1 MRIPIATYRLQFHR
15 NFTFADTKAV
25 ISYLRDLGISDVY
38 ASPIFRARAGSL
50 HGYDVVDPNQ
60 VNPELGGGAQ
70 FDELAGEIQRRG
82 MGWLQDIVPNHMAY
96 DSENWMLM
104 DVLENG
110 LNSGY
115 ANYFDIEWDYPMENM
130 HHKVLAPCLGKFYGQ
145 CLEDGEIILKYDAQ
159 GLAVHYFR
167 LRLPINIESYG
178 MVLAPSLGALRR
190 KLGRHNPD
198 LIKLLGVLYTLKNLP
213 SSEEA
218 RERADQIIFVKNM
231 LWELYTTN
239 EEIKNFLDENIARF
253 NGQPGA
259 PETFNPLDQLLAQQY
274 YRLSFWKVATEEINY
289 RRFFNINELISLR
302 VEDPNAFELCHRLIF
317 QLIRDGKIT
326 GLRVDHIDGL
336 YDPAVYLRRIRQS
349 VGELYVVVEKI
360 LDMRE
365 DLPNDWLVCGTT
377 GYEFTNFVNQL
388 FCDSDHEQKFTD
400 LYRRFTGHT
409 AAFADLVSEKKRL
422 IIGRYMAGDVD
433 RLAHLLKRVSSRDR
447 FGGDITLYGLKR
459 ALVEVLTFFPVYRSY
474 ISHERFGAEDRSR
487 MQETLSRAKEVNP
500 GLILEL
506 SFIGKF
512 LMLENGDQLSEQEK
526 SQWIDF
532 IMRLQQLTGPLMAKG
547 FEDTTLYIYNRFLS
561 LNEVGGD
568 PSRFGLGPKAFHEF
582 NLRRAQAW
590 PHSLNATSTHDTKRG
605 EDVRARLNV
614 LSELPDEWE
623 RHVFAWGEMN
633 RPYKRLVR
641 GREVPDRNDEYFL
654 YQSLVGALPLAEEE
668 HAAFIERIKNYTIK
682 AVREAKVH
690 TGWLKPDTDYEDT
703 FLGFIEKILEP
714 SKNNVFVGELRQWTR
729 KIARFG
735 ALNSLSQTLLKV
747 TCPGIPDLYQG
758 TELWDLHFV
767 DPDNRQAVDFEL
779 REKFLAEIKKREK
792 ESLKS
797 LLLDLLTHW
806 EDGRIK
812 LFLIYK
818 ALNFRRRHTELFQT
832 GNYVP
837 LAVSGAAAS
846 RVCAFARRD
855 GALWSVIAVPL
866 FPTGVFAADN
876 APLGR
881 QGTWEDTALELPAD
895 SPAAWSHV
903 FTGETLPAHKTAAGK
918 KYLYL
923 RYLLLDFPV
932 ALLEGSSAAST
943 NAAASLP
950 LEQRLQ

>member
-1 MRIPIATYRLQFHR
+1 MRIPNATYRLQFHR
-15 NFTFADTKAV
+15 NFTFADAKAV
-25 ISYLRDLGISDVY
+25 VSYLRDLGISDVY
-38 ASPIFRARAGSL
+38 ASPVFRARAGSL

-60 VNPELGGGAQ
+60 INPELGGAEE
-70 FDELAGEIQRRG
+70 FDDLIGEIQRHG
-82 MGWLQDIVPNHMAY
+82 MGWVQDIVPNHMAY

-110 LNSGY
+110 LNSAY
-115 ANYFDIEWDYPMENM
+115 ANYFDIEWDHPMENM

-145 CLEDGEIILKYDAQ
+145 CLEDGEIVLKYDAQ
-159 GLAVHYFR
+159 GLAVHYFQ
-167 LRLPINIESYG
+167 LRLPINIECYS
-178 MVLAPSLGALRR
+178 MVLTPSLGALRR

-231 LWELYTTN
+231 LWELYTTD
-239 EEIKNFLDENIARF
+239 EEIKAFLDENIARF
-253 NGQPGA
+253 NGRPGA
-259 PETFNPLDQLLAQQY
+259 PESFNSLDQLLAQQY

-302 VEDPNAFELCHRLIF
+302 VEDPNVFELCHRLIF
-317 QLIRDGKIT
+317 QLIRDRKIT
-326 GLRVDHIDGL
+326 GLRIDHIDGL
-336 YDPAVYLRRIRQS
+336 YDPAVYLRRIRQNLGD
-349 VGELYVVVEKI
+349 VYVVVEKI

-365 DLPNDWLVCGTT
+365 DLPGDWLVCGTT
-377 GYEFTNFVNQL
+377 GYEFANFVNQL
-388 FCDSDHEQKFTD
+388 FCDSDHEQRFTE
-400 LYRRFTGHT
+400 LYRRFTGHN

-487 MQETLSRAKEVNP
+487 MQETLSKAKEMNP

-512 LMLENGDQLSEQEK
+512 LMLENADQLSEQEK

-568 PSRFGLGPKAFHEF
+568 PSQFGLGPKTFHEF

-623 RHVFAWGEMN
+623 RHVSAWSEIN
-633 RPYKRLVR
+633 RPHKRLVR
-641 GREVPDRNDEYFL
+641 GREVPDRNDEYSL
-654 YQSLVGALPLAEEE
+654 YQSLIGALPLAEEE
-668 HAAFIERIKNYTIK
+668 HAGFIQRIKNYTIK

-690 TGWLKPDTDYEDT
+690 TGWLKPDNDYEDA
-703 FLGFIEKILEP
+703 FLGFIERILEP
-714 SKNNVFVGELRQWTR
+714 SKDNAFLVQLRQWTG

-735 ALNSLSQTLLKV
+735 ALNSLSQTLLKL
-747 TCPGIPDLYQG
+747 TCPGAPDLYQG
-758 TELWDLHFV
+758 SELWDLHFV
-767 DPDNRQAVDFEL
+767 DPDNRQAVDFECRQKL
-779 REKFLAEIKKREK
+779 LAKIKKWEN
-792 ESLKS
+792 ENLQL

-806 EDGRIK
+806 QDGRVK

-818 ALNFRRRHTELFQT
+818 ALNFRARQNELFQN
-832 GNYVP
+832 GSYVP
-837 LAVSGAAAS
+837 LAVSGTAA
-846 RVCAFARRD
+846 RHVCAFTRRD
-855 GALWSVIAVPL
+855 GAVWSVIAVL
-866 FPTGVFAADN
+866 RLPTGVFSHEN

-881 QGTWEDTALELPAD
+881 QGTWEDTVLEMPGD
-895 SPAAWSHV
+895 SPAEWSHV
-903 FTGETLPAHKTAAGK
+903 FTGETLPVRKTADGK
-918 KYLYL
+918 RYLYL
-923 RYLLLDFPV
+923 RDLFCNFPV
-932 ALLEGSSAAST
+932 ALLEASSTVSKAKP
-943 NAAASLP
+943 ASLP
-950 LEQRLQ
+950 LEERLQ

>member
-1 MRIPIATYRLQFHR
+1 MRIPNATYRLQFHR
-15 NFTFADTKAV
+15 SFTFLDATAIV
-25 ISYLRDLGISDVY
+25 SYLRDLGISDVY

-60 VNPELGGGAQ
+60 INPELGGSEKFGG
-70 FDELAGEIQRRG
+70 LIGEIQRHG

-110 LNSGY
+110 LNSAY
-115 ANYFDIEWDYPMENM
+115 ASYFDIEWDHPMENM
-130 HHKVLAPCLGKFYGQ
+130 HHKVLAPCLGNFYGQ
-145 CLEDGEIILKYDAQ
+145 CLEDGEIVLKYDAQ
-159 GLAVHYFR
+159 GLAVHYFQ
-167 LRLPINIESYG
+167 LRLPINIECYS
-178 MVLAPSLGALRR
+178 MVLTPSLGALRR

-213 SSEEA
+213 TSEEA
-218 RERADQIIFVKNM
+218 RERADQIVFVKNM

-239 EEIKNFLDENIARF
+239 EEIKAFLDENIARF
-253 NGQPGA
+253 NGRPGA
-259 PETFNPLDQLLAQQY
+259 PETFNALDQLLAQQY

-302 VEDPNAFELCHRLIF
+302 VEDPNVFELCHRLIF
-317 QLIRDGKIT
+317 QLVRDGKIT
-326 GLRVDHIDGL
+326 GLRIDHIDGL
-336 YDPAVYLRRIRQS
+336 YDPAVYLRRIRQNL
-349 VGELYVVVEKI
+349 GEVHVVVEKI

-377 GYEFTNFVNQL
+377 GYEFANFVNQL

-400 LYRRFTGHT
+400 LYRRFTGHNT
-409 AAFADLVSEKKRL
+409 AFADLVSEKKRL

-474 ISHERFGAEDRSR
+474 ISHERFGAEDRIR
-487 MQETLSRAKEVNP
+487 MQETLGKAKEINP

-512 LMLENGDQLSEQEK
+512 LMLENADKLSEQEK

-568 PSRFGLGPKAFHEF
+568 PSQFGLGPDAFHEF
-582 NLRRAQAW
+582 NLRRAQSW

-623 RHVFAWGEMN
+623 RHVFEWGEMN
-633 RPYKRLVR
+633 RPHKRLIK

-654 YQSLVGALPLAEEE
+654 YQSLIGALPLPAEE
-668 HAAFIERIKNYTIK
+668 HAGFVDRIKNYTIK

-690 TGWLKPDTDYEDT
+690 TGWLKPDTEYEDT

-714 SKNNVFVGELRQWTR
+714 SKGNVFLAQLRQWTGR
-729 KIARFG
+729 IARLG
-735 ALNSLSQTLLKV
+735 ALNSLSQTLLKL
-747 TCPGIPDLYQG
+747 TCPGAPDLYQG
-758 TELWDLHFV
+758 SELWDLHFV
-767 DPDNRQAVDFEL
+767 DPDNRQAVDFARRQRL
-779 REKFLAEIKKREK
+779 LAAIKEREK
-792 ESLKS
+792 ENLHL

-806 EDGRIK
+806 QDGRVK

-818 ALNFRRRHTELFQT
+818 ALNFRARQSELFQN
-832 GNYVP
+832 GSYVP
-837 LAVSGAAAS
+837 LAVSGTAA
-846 RVCAFARRD
+846 RQVCAFARRD
-855 GALWSVIAVPL
+855 GVVWSLVAVPRL
-866 FPTGVFAADN
+866 ASGVFSADH

-881 QGTWEDTALELPAD
+881 QGVWEDTAVELPGD
-895 SPAAWSHV
+895 SPAEWTHV
-903 FTGETLPAHKTAAGK
+903 FTGETLPARKTADGE

-923 RYLLLDFPV
+923 KDLLCDFPV
-932 ALLEGSSAAST
+932 ALLEAGSTKSKAIPV
-943 NAAASLP
+943 SLP
-950 LEQRLQ
+950 LEERLQ

>member
-1 MRIPIATYRLQFHR
+1 MRIPLATYRLQFHR
-15 NFTFADTKAV
+15 NFTFADAKAV
-25 ISYLRDLGISDVY
+25 GSYLRDLGISDVY
-38 ASPIFRARAGSL
+38 ASPIFRARTGSL

-60 VNPELGGGAQ
+60 INPELGGLEQ
-70 FDELAGEIQRRG
+70 FDELAGEIQRQG

-110 LNSGY
+110 LNSAY
-115 ANYFDIEWDYPMENM
+115 ADYFDIEWDHPMENM

-145 CLEDGEIILKYDAQ
+145 CLEDGEIVLKYDAQ
-159 GLAVHYFR
+159 GLAVHYFQ
-167 LRLPINIESYG
+167 LRLPINIESYS

-190 KLGRHNPD
+190 KLGPHSPD

-239 EEIKNFLDENIARF
+239 EEIKNFLDEIIARF
-253 NGQPGA
+253 NGRPGV
-259 PETFNPLDQLLAQQY
+259 PESFNPLDQLLAQQY

-302 VEDPNAFELCHRLIF
+302 VENPNVFELCHRLIF
-317 QLIRDGKIT
+317 QLIRAGKIT

-336 YDPAVYLRRIRQS
+336 YDPAVYLRRVRQN
-349 VGELYVVVEKI
+349 VGEIYVVVEKI
-360 LDMRE
+360 LELRE
-365 DLPNDWLVCGTT
+365 NLPDDWLVCGTT
-377 GYEFTNFVNQL
+377 GYEFANFVNEI
-388 FCDSDHEQKFTD
+388 FCQSDHEQKFTD
-400 LYRRFTGHT
+400 LYRRFTGLT
-409 AAFADLVSEKKRL
+409 AAFGDLVSEKKRL

-433 RLAHLLKRVSSRDR
+433 RLAHLLRRVSSRDR

-474 ISHERFGAEDRSR
+474 ISHEKFGAEDRNR
-487 MQETLSRAKEVNP
+487 MQETLNKAKEMNP

-512 LMLENGDQLSEQEK
+512 LLLENGDQLSEQEK

-568 PSRFGLGPKAFHEF
+568 PSQFGLGPNAFHDF
-582 NLRRAQAW
+582 NLRRARAW
-590 PHSLNATSTHDTKRG
+590 PCSLNATSTHDTKRG

-623 RHVFAWGEMN
+623 RHVFQWAEMN
-633 RPYKRLVR
+633 RPHKRLVR

-654 YQSLVGALPLAEEE
+654 YQSLTGALPLAKEEY
-668 HAAFIERIKNYTIK
+668 AGFIDRIKNYTIK
-682 AVREAKVH
+682 AVREAKVY
-690 TGWLKPDTDYEDT
+690 TGWLKPDNDYEDA
-703 FLGFIEKILEP
+703 FLAFIEKILEP
-714 SKNNVFVGELRQWTR
+714 SKDNAFLGQLRQWTR

-735 ALNSLSQTLLKV
+735 ALNSLSQTLLKL
-747 TCPGIPDLYQG
+747 TCPGVPDLYQG

-779 REKFLAEIKKREK
+779 RRKFLAEIKKREK
-792 ESLKS
+792 ENLQP

-806 EDGRIK
+806 EDGQVK

-818 ALNFRRRHTELFQT
+818 VLNFRRRQQELFQN
-832 GNYVP
+832 GSYVP
-837 LAVSGAAAS
+837 LAVSGMAAS

-855 GALWSVIAVPL
+855 SAVWSVVAVPRL
-866 FPTGVFAADN
+866 STVIFSTEN

-881 QGTWEDTALELPAD
+881 QGSWEDTALELPGD
-895 SPAAWSHV
+895 SPATWSDV
-903 FTGETLPAHKTAAGK
+903 FTRETLPEGKTADGK
-918 KYLYL
+918 RYLYL
-923 RYLLLDFPV
+923 RDLLRDFPV
-932 ALLEGSSAAST
+932 ALLEGSSTASKAT
-943 NAAASLP
+943 PASLP
-950 LEQRLQ
+950 LEERLQ